1 VVDRAAAGGRARRT
15 APGRGLTPTA
25 PARVASVFGSARL
38 REDDAEY
45 AVARRLGA
53 LLGGRGWTVCTGGY
67 DGAMA
72 AVSRGAHEAGGHVVG
87 VTMSDWD
94 GRLAPNA
101 WLAEVRPAEDL
112 FARLRA
118 LLLTDAWLAVA
129 GGIGTLAEVAVA
141 WNLLQMGGVPR
152 RPLILL
158 GRPWRA
164 MLEVVRD
171 ELVVGPHD
179 LELVR
184 VADTPEDAVALL
196 P

>member
-1 VVDRAAAGGRARRT
+1 MARVS
-15 APGRGLTPTA
+15 GD

-38 REDDAEY
+38 REEDPAY
-45 AVARRLGA
+45 AVAHRLGA
-53 LLGGRGWTVCTGGY
+53 LLGERGWTVYTGGY

-72 AVSRGAHEAGGHVVG
+72 AVSRGAREAGGHVVG
-87 VTMSDWD
+87 VTMAEWD

-118 LLLTDAWLAVA
+118 LLMADAWLAVD
-129 GGIGTLAEVAVA
+129 GGIGTLAEITVA
-141 WNLLQMGGVPR
+141 WNLLQMRNVPA
-152 RPLILL
+152 RPLVLV
-158 GRPWRA
+158 GPAWRPV
-164 MLEVVRD
+164 LEVVER

-179 LELVR
+179 LALVE
-184 VADTPEDAVALL
+184 VVDTPEDAVALL